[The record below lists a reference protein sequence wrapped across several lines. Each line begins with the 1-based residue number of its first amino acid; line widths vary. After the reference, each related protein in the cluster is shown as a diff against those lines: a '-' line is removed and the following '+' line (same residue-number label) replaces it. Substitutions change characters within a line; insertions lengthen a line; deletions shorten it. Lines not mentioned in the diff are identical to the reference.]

1 MGFNH
6 KKNNNMFDLRTL
18 KNVSMIDCRMVS
30 KCNIYPTFLGC
41 VYKHDS
47 CMMMLL
53 CNGVQ

>member
-30 KCNIYPTFLGC
+30 KYNIYPTFLGY
-41 VYKHDS
+41 VVKHDS
-47 CMMMLL
+47 CMMMFL